1 MNWNRIRGNWKQYTG
16 AVQAKCKKL
25 AEDDF
30 AAVDVELDQRA
41 ANSESAGPGPRK
53 RRRKHRVHSAKT

>member
-1 MNWNRIRGNWKQYTG
+1 MNWSRIRGNWRQYTG

-30 AAVDVELDQRA
+30 AAVDVKLDQLAGISR
-41 ANSESAGPGPRK
+41 SAEPAPRK
-53 RRRKHRVHSAKT
+53 RRRKHRRDSART